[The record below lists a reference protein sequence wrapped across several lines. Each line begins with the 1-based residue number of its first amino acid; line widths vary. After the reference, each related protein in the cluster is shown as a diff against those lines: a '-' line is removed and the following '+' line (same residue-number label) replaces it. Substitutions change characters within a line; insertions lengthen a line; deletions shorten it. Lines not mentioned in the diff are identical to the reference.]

1 MRVALFVEGS
11 FGIPNRTLTY
21 PHRALWCETIAPLLG
36 LPPPHDVFPI
46 SKAHLAHLRRNDPTS
61 PTTRSPTI
69 SGSGEAL
76 DQLIQRKLNAEPFD
90 MAIVAWDLVPRLN
103 HLSEECRW
111 HETLELYRL
120 LAASTHLP
128 PLWSAHA
135 RLRHTELSQRP
146 RPAARSQL
154 PTLAR
159 GAVLAVC
166 MEPMF
171 EGMLA
176 NEKALRA
183 ALGMKG
189 VPSRRWPNNWDPR
202 RPDSELIGPAIAAA
216 QAANVKLPIR
226 GGFQQAKDEWGA
238 YLFRTILADPEH
250 GPRLTNHALVR
261 RLREVLRD
269 S

>member
-11 FGIPNRTLTY
+11 FGIPNRTLTH

-36 LPPPHDVFPI
+36 LPPPADVIPI
-46 SKAHLAHLRRNDPTS
+46 SKAHLAHLRRNDPAPPATK
-61 PTTRSPTI
+61 PLAI

-76 DQLIQRKLNAEPFD
+76 DQLMQRKLTAEPFD
-90 MAIVAWDLVPRLN
+90 VAVVAWDLVPRLN

-120 LAASTHLP
+120 LAVSTHLP
-128 PLWSAHA
+128 EPWPA
-135 RLRHTELSQRP
+135 RARGRFAELSQRP
-146 RPAARSQL
+146 HPGARPQL
-154 PTLAR
+154 PTLAP
-159 GAVLAVC
+159 GTVLAVC

-171 EGMLA
+171 EGLLA
-176 NEKALRA
+176 DEKALRA

-189 VPSRRWPNNWDPR
+189 VPSRRWPGKWDPR
-202 RPDSELIGPAIAAA
+202 RPDSELLGPAIAAA

-226 GGFQQAKDEWGA
+226 AGFQTAKDEWGA

-250 GPRLTNHALVR
+250 GPRLAAHPLVQ

-269 S
+269 P